1 LGVRL
6 VDDSLFLLFICS
18 CDNNPLCA
26 HTLRTLP
33 LPPAFFP
40 GGGAA
45 KPGSGPVWGTDI
57 PIPPPIP
64 TTWPPEPYSAETGG
78 GASGSGGD
86 ASAAAGA
93 AGAATTTSTIV
104 NADGTVVTIS
114 LPAAAAP
121 AKAKLKQIYLVSL
134 PAIEG
139 TLWAETGEELI
150 SVSVF
155 AHFVKLITRT
165 KCFECATTSS

>member
-1 LGVRL
+1 V
-6 VDDSLFLLFICS
+6 S
-18 CDNNPLCA
+18 
-26 HTLRTLP
+26 
-33 LPPAFFP
+33 FFP
-40 GGGAA
+40 LLIIHKSLEPWNTSVLGTKSCYIFCSNCFPFYFVDFFVCGAANAGGGAA

-64 TTWPPEPYSAETGG
+64 TSWPPEPYTAEAAG
-78 GASGSGGD
+78 GAFGVGAD
-86 ASAAAGA
+86 ASAGGTAGA
-93 AGAATTTSTIV
+93 ATTSTIV

-150 SVSVF
+150 SVS
-155 AHFVKLITRT
+155 RT
-165 KCFECATTSS
+165 CCNTMR

>member
-1 LGVRL
+1 MGFHVGGAA
-6 VDDSLFLLFICS
+6 
-18 CDNNPLCA
+18 NA
-26 HTLRTLP
+26 
-33 LPPAFFP
+33 

-64 TTWPPEPYSAETGG
+64 TSWPPEPYTAEAAG
-78 GASGSGGD
+78 GAPGAGGD
-86 ASAAAGA
+86 ASAAGA
-93 AGAATTTSTIV
+93 AGAAATTSTIV

-150 SVSVF
+150 SVS
-155 AHFVKLITRT
+155 RT
-165 KCFECATTSS
+165 CCNTMR